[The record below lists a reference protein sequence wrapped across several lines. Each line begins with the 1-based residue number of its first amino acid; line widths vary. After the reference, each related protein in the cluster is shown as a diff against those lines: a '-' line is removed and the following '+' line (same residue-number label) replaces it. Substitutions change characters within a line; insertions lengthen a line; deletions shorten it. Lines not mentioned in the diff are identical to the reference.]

1 MVKAILNAYS
11 RTGAGNNALQ
21 SSHYWH
27 KCFNYKEVDSVWE
40 DKSLY
45 TDLNIIQ
52 CTHISTIT

>member
-1 MVKAILNAYS
+1 MPG
-11 RTGAGNNALQ
+11 TDNNAPQ
-21 SSHYWH
+21 SSHYWQ

-52 CTHISTIT
+52 CTHMSTIT